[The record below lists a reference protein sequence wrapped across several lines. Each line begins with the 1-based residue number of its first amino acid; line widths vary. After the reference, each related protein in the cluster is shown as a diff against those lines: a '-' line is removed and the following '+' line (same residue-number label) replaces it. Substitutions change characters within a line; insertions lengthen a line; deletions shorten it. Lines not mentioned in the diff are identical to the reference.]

1 MDCEKFESTMI
12 DELYGELDELTS
24 AAAKRHIGSCARCAA
39 MLSGL
44 KATRQVAVLPL
55 VEPPPDLE
63 ARILDAARQ
72 AQKVVPI
79 RGRFSRA
86 LSWAGS
92 WAMRPQTAMAA
103 LFLLMIGSS
112 ALLLRSRAHR
122 PAADGVAMRVSE
134 QGAPAPQEVQAE
146 APLDSKEASKA
157 HGALG
162 HRSDMPAAS
171 AASPAPIAQGEAL
184 ALATS
189 TAMAAP
195 TTATATGATALDR
208 SGGGGSAGGAGGFG
222 RGMARDQEE
231 GKGAAPGKIAMN
243 DESDLG
249 APNAGP
255 IGGAPRPKAA
265 RPAPPPPPSQPA
277 GRAEP
282 SSASDPFA
290 DSLKKEAKDDK
301 QKSADGDAAAAAYAA
316 RNYAEA
322 AKLYDE
328 QARRGDRRA
337 ALQAAR
343 SVRELSGC
351 SAAVGRFDALSTS
364 AWGTDVGY
372 DATLEAGYCH
382 RALGN
387 DSLAQARFG
396 RLLTVPSHAAR
407 AQAGINSLT
416 AVASRK
422 SAAKPASP
430 PAATATQAPANARP
444 PAQQQSRPNAAPPQS
459 AEGF

>member
-24 AAAKRHIGSCARCAA
+24 AAAKRHAGGCARCAA
-39 MLSGL
+39 RLSGL

-55 VEPPPDLE
+55 VEPPADLE
-63 ARILDAARQ
+63 ARILDAARE

-134 QGAPAPQEVQAE
+134 QGAPAPEEVQAE

-162 HRSDMPAAS
+162 HRADMPAAS
-171 AASPAPIAQGEAL
+171 AASPLPVAQGEAL
-184 ALATS
+184 AFATS
-189 TAMAAP
+189 TPTPAP

-208 SGGGGSAGGAGGFG
+208 SGGGGAAGYG

-231 GKGAAPGKIAMN
+231 GKGAAPGKLALN
-243 DESDLG
+243 DESELG

-255 IGGAPRPKAA
+255 IGGAPRPRAA
-265 RPAPPPPPSQPA
+265 TPAPPPAPKPGA
-277 GRAEP
+277 RAEP
-282 SSASDPFA
+282 ASPASDPFA
-290 DSLKKEAKDDK
+290 DSLKKEVKDDK
-301 QKSADGDAAAAAYAA
+301 NKSADGDAAGAAYAA

-351 SAAVGRFDALSTS
+351 SAAVGRFDALASS

-387 DSLAQARFG
+387 DTLAQARFS
-396 RLLTVPSHAAR
+396 RLLTVPSHAQR

-422 SAAKPASP
+422 SAAKPAAP
-430 PAATATQAPANARP
+430 PAATATQAPANTHA
-444 PAQQQSRPNAAPPQS
+444 PAQQQSRPNAA
-459 AEGF
+459 EGL